1 MQPLFRRVIVAM
13 FCVQCGAALAWSDHA
28 SLLWPLVR
36 TMPSLL
42 EPTVTVES
50 LDDFL
55 RAEAQGLEQLLAD
68 EEVHARQTI
77 IPYAPRPDS
86 LVLRADARDLR
97 RAFFD
102 AVRIN
107 PMLSYALY
115 RQATVEDVVES
126 DVTVLRYTDLSFLTP
141 DLTNKD
147 VVYFQLSPSDRVAPA
162 HIIASASDEP
172 DFGIDIGLF
181 TNNGTEFGAR
191 YGFATQSFGNPN
203 LEYGSQAP
211 FHMGFYHLDWLTRTA
226 QPALLNTYPEW
237 RIQLFGALAAFA
249 FSTGHDYW
257 GWRFSG
263 WALHYIGDL
272 SQPYHAQPL
281 PGVSTTNALW
291 SLVWGET
298 DQAIQLVSNRH
309 GVLESYQYQRVQDA
323 LNRRAWDDPILLA
336 IASGGPATDY
346 DDRSLRDG
354 LTLQSVE
361 AGATVDAALET
372 HMPARFVSNPSF
384 EWTGSGEEAGVV
396 DAVRSEGG
404 VQAIDALD
412 LAVAAQLR
420 RFSRYARAWIDR
432 AVLAADE

>member
-1 MQPLFRRVIVAM
+1 MLVFFRWIVAAVL
-13 FCVQCGAALAWSDHA
+13 CLQCGAVLAWSDHA

-36 TMPSLL
+36 TMPDLL
-42 EPTVTVES
+42 QPTVTVES
-50 LDDFL
+50 LDAFL
-55 RAEAQGLEQLLAD
+55 QAEAQGLEQLLAD

-86 LVLRADARDLR
+86 LVFRADARDLR
-97 RAFFD
+97 RAFFE

-107 PMLSYALY
+107 PTLFYAPY
-115 RQATVEDVVES
+115 RQATVEDVAEY
-126 DVTVLRYTDLSFLTP
+126 DVTILRYADLSFLTP
-141 DLTNKD
+141 DVTNKD
-147 VVYFQLSPSDRVAPA
+147 TVYFQLSPGDRVAPA

-172 DFGIDIGLF
+172 DFGMDIGLF
-181 TNNGTEFGAR
+181 TNYGSEFGAR
-191 YGFATQSFGNPN
+191 YGFAEQPFGNPN
-203 LEYGSQAP
+203 LEYSSQAP

-237 RIQLFGALAAFA
+237 RIQLFGALAAYA

-257 GWRFSG
+257 GWRFTG

-281 PGVSTTNALW
+281 PGVSTASALW
-291 SLVWGET
+291 LLVWGET

-323 LNRRAWDDPILLA
+323 LNRRAWDDPILLS
-336 IASGGPATDY
+336 IASGGPATEY
-346 DDRSLRDG
+346 ADRTLRDG
-354 LTLQSVE
+354 LSLESAE
-361 AGATVDAALET
+361 AGTAIDAALET
-372 HMPARFVSNPSF
+372 YMPARFVSNPSF
-384 EWTGSGEEAGVV
+384 EWTGSGEEPGVV
-396 DAVRSEGG
+396 DTVRNEGG
-404 VQAIDALD
+404 AQAVDALD

-432 AVLAADE
+432 AVLAAYG